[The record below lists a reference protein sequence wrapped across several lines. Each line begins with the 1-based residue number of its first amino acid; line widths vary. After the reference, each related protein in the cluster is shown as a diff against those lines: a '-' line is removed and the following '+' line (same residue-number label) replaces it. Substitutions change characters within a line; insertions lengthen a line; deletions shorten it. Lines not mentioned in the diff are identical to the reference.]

1 MGKRSKEEKLEAAA
15 AVPVEQVNNLWE
27 DSRQTPQ
34 VCSFVNACVFAYSV
48 AAPVLGMMGGK
59 GQIEYER
66 HFVMCWP
73 ADCSGGKCCGW
84 F

>member
-1 MGKRSKEEKLEAAA
+1 MGKRSKEEKLEAAV

-34 VCSFVNACVFAYSV
+34 VCSFVNASAFAYSV
-48 AAPVLGMMGGK
+48 AAPALGMMGEK
-59 GQIEYER
+59 AKLSMRSIPSCAGQQIA
-66 HFVMCWP
+66 V
-73 ADCSGGKCCGW
+73 GGKCCGW